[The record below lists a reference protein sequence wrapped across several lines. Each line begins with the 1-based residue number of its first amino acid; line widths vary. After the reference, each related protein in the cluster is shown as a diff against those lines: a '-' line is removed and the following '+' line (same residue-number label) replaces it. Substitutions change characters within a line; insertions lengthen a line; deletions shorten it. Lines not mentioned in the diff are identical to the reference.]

1 MKTNA
6 IIRIV
11 ILSIVLVVL
20 LGILLAGLGFKSF
33 IARKNSEIRWETS
46 HSPAGSSENTFS
58 DSFTAST
65 GLRDIEIQWVAGTI
79 TVQAGDVDQVTYQET
94 EVSDSKYKMIAR
106 ESSDDLKI
114 IYCDEN
120 IGFSFSMFGANIDV
134 IKDLTIIVPRDMNL
148 ESLEIDAASAEVI
161 IRDLTIHEVS
171 LDTASGKCQLDGCS
185 IGELDIDTASGDIRF
200 NGSLDMLDFDAAS
213 AEFEGILTNT
223 PRSIKVDSLSGDID
237 ITLPSDAGFTV
248 STDAMSSDFSSDFE
262 TTIRNGEY
270 ICGDGSCKIEYSGM
284 SGDITIRKGN

>member
-20 LGILLAGLGFKSF
+20 LGILLAGLGYKSF
-33 IARKNSEIRWETS
+33 ITRKSSEVRWETS
-46 HSPAGSSENTFS
+46 HSPAGSNDNTFS
-58 DSFTAST
+58 NAYTTSTA
-65 GLRDIEIQWVAGTI
+65 LRDIEIQWVAGTI
-79 TVQAGDVDQVTYQET
+79 TIQAGDVDQVTYQET

-106 ESSDDLKI
+106 ESSDNLKI
-114 IYCDEN
+114 LYCDDD
-120 IGFSFSMFGANIDV
+120 IGLSFSMFGTNIDV
-134 IKDLTIIVPRDMNL
+134 IKDLTITVPRDMIL

-262 TTIRNGEY
+262 TTIRNGNY
-270 ICGDGSCKIEYSGM
+270 VCGDGSCKIEYSGM

>member
-1 MKTNA
+1 MKSNA

-20 LGILLAGLGFKSF
+20 LGILLAGLGVKSF
-33 IARKNSEIRWETS
+33 IARKSAEIRWETS

-120 IGFSFSMFGANIDV
+120 IGFSFSMFEASIDV
-134 IKDLTIIVPRDMNL
+134 IKDLTITVPRGMIL

-185 IGELDIDTASGDIRF
+185 IGELDIDTASGDVSF

-262 TTIRNGEY
+262 TTIRNGDY
-270 ICGDGSCKIEYSGM
+270 VCGDGSCKIEYSGM
-284 SGDITIRKGN
+284 SGDITIRKER